1 MTRIILFLSFWFVS
15 FNIFAQCSINGTGL
29 SATATASPATCP
41 LNGSIAV
48 AVTATTGGA
57 PFTFTLS
64 GSCLTVPITQSQS
77 SPNYTFNSLQGSCTY
92 TVCISDAG
100 GNIISRSAMVSN
112 NYPVITGLIIN
123 DSMYINA
130 ACSKLTAFITGGK
143 APYSYEL
150 FNGTTASGSP
160 VQGTQSSN
168 QFLNINPSALYTIR
182 VTDACGQS
190 IIATKNTAPF
200 KQRSIA
206 ISEYV
211 LESCTS
217 IREVIFLN
225 GIYGGEDFQNNDFSS
240 AANAGLKFPI
250 VITAK
255 NSAGGLISGYPY
267 TLIGSS
273 SAGWG
278 PSTNTNIGLNAIWSP
293 KIPNNPALFP
303 ITFSYTDACN
313 STASVVQTYPTQLAK
328 AAFVTSIGGS
338 LDTNVCPI
346 KSCLIVGVGG
356 NFIAGN
362 NYTIGLYNNAAA
374 TGSALQTISYPTQS
388 SFCGLNFNTTYYFKV
403 FDPCLNKDT
412 ITSGITGQPLPAF
425 TVTINNCYTFCNGLP
440 TSGFTFTG
448 LNPNSVVATS
458 GPASSGPYPRPVNF
472 TASSAS
478 NVAGSGSI
486 FGLGTGNYTLIFST
500 KCGETANGSLSVV
513 AGNLFAQPI
522 TTITPTGC
530 ASSSVNVKPRVSAT
544 GQMLAY
550 HTTPG
555 CHTAAGVAY
564 YANIIF
570 GQISGGA
577 QLPGSN
583 NILVNNL
590 SDGYTVNVTTPGTY
604 VAIIAYSQ
612 GLPGINNS
620 VSSCYQTVRDTFTV
634 AFNTIPT
641 IARVYTLPCTA
652 GVYSIVPIAPNAVT
666 GTTYTLFAAN
676 GTTVIAGPQIS
687 NTFSNI
693 TANAGT
699 SLVIK
704 AIDPCG
710 QSSIVP
716 FTVSSSTTI
725 TGGIDCIAIGTTSS
739 ADSLH
744 ADFINGATY
753 NWTAPNGAVFTG
765 HNPPLV
771 IPSQTGVWTL
781 TTTVQSGTC
790 TTILVNTF
798 TTVACGIGPPP
809 PPPPVNHPITL
820 TASINFCKVILNW
833 TTVTELNSVRFE
845 IEESIDNINWR
856 LVTTRSAAGTSN
868 TPQQYSIEITP
879 SSSSLFYRIK
889 QVNVNATFKVS
900 NTVEVKVLCPSIKD
914 VDILTPD
921 NNPGGGNISLQLFS
935 SIGRGNAVLIF
946 VDAIGRQYLRKA
958 IVVNAGPNYYIF
970 KRPQYL
976 AKGAY
981 FVKIYTEDR
990 QWYSNTVKLL
1000 LIK

>member
-1 MTRIILFLSFWFVS
+1 MRRIILFFILLSVI
-15 FNIFAQCSINGTGL
+15 NNLFAQCSVTGTGL
-29 SATATASPATCP
+29 SATITPSAATCP
-41 LNGSIAV
+41 LNGSIAI
-48 AVTATTGGA
+48 AVTSSTAGA
-57 PFTFTLS
+57 PYTFTLTS
-64 GSCLTVPITQSQS
+64 SCLTVPITQSQS
-77 SPNYTFNSLQGSCTY
+77 TPNYTFNSLQGSCTY

-100 GNIISRSAMVSN
+100 GNIISRTATVNN
-112 NYPVITGLIIN
+112 NYVLITGLVIN
-123 DSMYINA
+123 DSMYTSA
-130 ACSKLTAFITGGK
+130 PCSRLTAFVSGGR

-150 FNGTTASGSP
+150 FNGTTATGTP
-160 VQGTQSSN
+160 IQGPQSSN
-168 QFLNINPSALYTIR
+168 QFLNINPSVFYTIR

-190 IIATKNTAPF
+190 IVATKNTGPF
-200 KQRSIA
+200 KQRTIA
-206 ISEYV
+206 ISEYI

-250 VITAK
+250 VITAR
-255 NSAGGLISGYPY
+255 NIAGGLITGYPY

-278 PSTNTNIGLNAIWSP
+278 PSTNPNIGLNAIWSP

-303 ITFSYTDACN
+303 ITFSYTDACG
-313 STASVVQTYPTQLAK
+313 SAASVVQTYPAQLAK
-328 AAFVTSIGGS
+328 AAFVTSIGAS

-362 NYTIGLYNNAAA
+362 NYSIGLYTNAAA
-374 TGSALQTISYPTQS
+374 TGAALQTISYPNQS

-412 ITSGITGQPLPAF
+412 ITSGVTGQPLPAF
-425 TVTINNCYTFCNGLP
+425 TVTINNCNTFCNGLT

-448 LNPNSVVATS
+448 LYPNSVVATA

-472 TASSAS
+472 TAGSAS
-478 NVAGSGSI
+478 NVAGEGSI
-486 FGLGTGNYTLIFST
+486 SGLTTGTYNVAFTT
-500 KCGETANGSLSVV
+500 KCGETANASLTVTQ
-513 AGNLFAQPI
+513 GNLTAQPLV
-522 TTITPTGC
+522 TITPTGC
-530 ASSSVNVKPRVSAT
+530 GSSSVNVKPRVSAT

-577 QLPGSN
+577 SLPGSN

-590 SDGYTVNVTTPGTY
+590 TDGYTVNVTTPGTY

-620 VSSCYQTVRDTFTV
+620 VSSCFQTARDTFTV

-641 IARVYTLPCTA
+641 IVRIYTLPCTGGA
-652 GVYSIVPIAPNAVT
+652 YSIVPIAPNAVT

-676 GTTVIAGPQIS
+676 GTTVLAGPQVS

-699 SLVIK
+699 NLIIK

-716 FTVSSSTTI
+716 FTITSSTTI
-725 TGGIDCIAIGTTSS
+725 TGGIVCKPIGTTSS
-739 ADSLH
+739 SDSLY

-765 HNPPLV
+765 NNPPLV

-781 TTTVQSGTC
+781 TTTVQSGPC
-790 TTILVNTF
+790 TSVLVNTF

-809 PPPPVNHPITL
+809 PPPPIDHPISLNAVT
-820 TASINFCKVILNW
+820 NFCKVILNW
-833 TTVTELNSVRFE
+833 TTITEVNSVRFD
-845 IEESIDNINWR
+845 IEESIDNITWR
-856 LVTTRSAAGTSN
+856 VVSTKLAAGNSN
-868 TPQQYSIEITP
+868 TTQQYSVEIVP
-879 SSSSLFYRIK
+879 SVSNVYYRIK
-889 QVNVNATFKVS
+889 QVNVNATFKYS
-900 NTVEVKVLCPSIKD
+900 NVVTVNILCPIKEE
-914 VDILTPD
+914 VDILTTD
-921 NNPGGGNISLQLFS
+921 NNPGSGNISLQLFS

-946 VDAIGRQYLRKA
+946 VDAIGRQYLKKG
-958 IVVNAGPNYYIF
+958 IVINAGLNYYNF
-970 KRPQYL
+970 KKPQYL
-976 AKGAY
+976 AKGVY
-981 FVKIYTEDR
+981 FVKIFTEDR
-990 QWYSNTVKLL
+990 SWFSNTVKLL